1 MANTIASPD
10 RILLNFMQI
19 RFSTHCNQFIFPF
32 NLKDN
37 TIFLV
42 SCIAY
47 RNNYSIC
54 KRKFNKNR
62 LILLYTIN
70 RFLEEAKMTE
80 IDAHQL

>member
-1 MANTIASPD
+1 MANTIANPD

-42 SCIAY
+42 RALHIAITTQY
-47 RNNYSIC
+47 VSGSSI
-54 KRKFNKNR
+54 KNR

-70 RFLEEAKMTE
+70 RFLGEAKMTE